1 MFKLLEETLEET
13 FMTEWRNDKRSHE
26 GGVKTIKGNLY
37 ARIQW
42 IDEVTGKRKEKLRRA
57 ANRTEARKIIKEM
70 VAELE
75 NHGEETLQSDKLT
88 FAKLAAEYESKK
100 LVEATFANGIKVAG
114 KRSIMPSRSALKP
127 LIAHFGR
134 MVVRNIKTSDIEA
147 YKTKR
152 LRTPVET
159 KTRKGVETRPR
170 KISSVNRELEHLR
183 AIFNFAKV
191 DGLILRSPFE
201 VKGNSLIVKSAEKNR
216 DRVLSREE
224 EGRLLEACG
233 PRTVTYERN
242 GKQITMRETGES
254 RKYLRAL
261 IVVAVDTGA
270 RRGELFKLQWKD
282 VDLISGTITIQASNS
297 KTERARIIGLTSRAK
312 NELNDL
318 WEVSIMDKESLVF
331 GVTSTIKNA
340 WKKLCEI
347 AGIDDLN
354 FHDLRHTATTRMIN
368 AGVPHT
374 EVMKITGHSQIV
386 TFLRYLNL
394 SNESLVRSANML
406 DNYLAEQSKTVDE
419 IISETIN

>member
-1 MFKLLEETLEET
+1 
-13 FMTEWRNDKRSHE
+13 MTEWRNDKRSHE
-26 GGVKTIKGNLY
+26 GGIKVVKGNLY

-42 IDEVTGKRKEKLRRA
+42 VDEVTGKRKEKMRRA
-57 ANRTEARKIIKEM
+57 ANRTDARKIIKEM
-70 VAELE
+70 VGELE
-75 NHGEETLQSDKLT
+75 NHGEETLQADKLT
-88 FAKLAAEYESKK
+88 FAKLTAEYESKK

-127 LIAHFGR
+127 LIEYFGR

-159 KTRKGVETRPR
+159 KTRKGIETRPR

-191 DGLILRSPFE
+191 EGLLVRSPFE

-216 DRVLSREE
+216 DRVLSRDEE
-224 EGRLLEACG
+224 IRLIEACG
-233 PRTVTYERN
+233 GRTVSYERG
-242 GKQITMRETGES
+242 GKQITMHDSGES
-254 RKYLRAL
+254 RKYLRSL

-282 VDLISGTITIQASNS
+282 VDLFGGTILIQASNS
-297 KTERARIIGLTSRAK
+297 KTEKTRIIGLTSRAK
-312 NELNDL
+312 NELMDL
-318 WEVSIMDKESLVF
+318 WETSMKDRGALVF
-331 GVTSTIKNA
+331 GITSTIKNA

-347 AGIDDLN
+347 AEIDDLN

-374 EVMKITGHSQIV
+374 EVMKITGHTQII

-406 DNYLAEQSKTVDE
+406 DAYL
-419 IISETIN
+419 INQNDQLFTNQTFDSVN